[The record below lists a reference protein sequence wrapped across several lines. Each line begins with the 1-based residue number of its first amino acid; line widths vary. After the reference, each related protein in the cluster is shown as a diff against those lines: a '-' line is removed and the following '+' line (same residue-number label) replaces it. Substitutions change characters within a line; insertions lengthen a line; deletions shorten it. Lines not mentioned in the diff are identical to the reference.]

1 MGVVITGLYS
11 LCRLRQQLVMRN
23 KRLQADR
30 RERGMRRWKLLPDG
44 TVTTLVEPVEYR
56 FYFFS
61 MARMMMVACLR
72 GSMLMMTAALMA
84 RVMTSFVMRVMLP
97 IGLIL

>member
-1 MGVVITGLYS
+1 
-11 LCRLRQQLVMRN
+11 
-23 KRLQADR
+23 
-30 RERGMRRWKLLPDG
+30 MRRWKLLPDG